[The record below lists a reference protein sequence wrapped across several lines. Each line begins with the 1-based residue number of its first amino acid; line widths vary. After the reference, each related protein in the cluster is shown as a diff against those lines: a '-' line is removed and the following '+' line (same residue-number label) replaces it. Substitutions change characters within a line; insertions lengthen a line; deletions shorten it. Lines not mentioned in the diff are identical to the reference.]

1 MLHLKDWGITSWS
14 PKWLCISATEFMLD
28 TNSVALT
35 IHSILYNWFFFPVV
49 NLFWSQDLN
58 SEWHCKMK
66 GVFHSFSHACG
77 HTHTHTQTRIQG
89 LAHISSLT
97 CSPTSSAQRNL
108 PVSCARLSSLIF
120 PLLRK
125 VSAAFLH
132 CQQEEV
138 GSLFVLPTAPKQSMN
153 AFWTDAVINQS
164 SSTNTEQNL
173 CERLLYQE
181 GFIS

>member
-1 MLHLKDWGITSWS
+1 MLPNSCWTQIRLLSLFTVFCITDFSS
-14 PKWLCISATEFMLD
+14 
-28 TNSVALT
+28 
-35 IHSILYNWFFFPVV
+35 VV

-66 GVFHSFSHACG
+66 GVFHSFSHACV
-77 HTHTHTQTRIQG
+77 HTHTHTHTHNKNSR
-89 LAHISSLT
+89 LSSNLISVT
-97 CSPTSSAQRNL
+97 YSPTSSAQRNL
-108 PVSCARLSSLIF
+108 PVSCALLSSLIF

-132 CQQEEV
+132 CHQEEV

-153 AFWTDAVINQS
+153 AFWTDTVINQS

-173 CERLLYQE
+173 CERLFYQE
-181 GFIS
+181 GFVS